1 MNEQLYITE
10 EEAKNLRE
18 EFAQLT
24 GPRRAE
30 LAIRLKEAKAMG
42 DLSEN
47 ADWHKAKEDQGFLEG
62 RIQEVEYILK
72 KSLVITDQE
81 AKSRRDVVH
90 VGNTVQIVISMD
102 GEVDDPEEYKI
113 VGVEGANVAE
123 RKISN
128 ESPLGHAL
136 MGHRVGE
143 VVTVKSQNG
152 EYTAKILKIA

>member
-1 MNEQLYITE
+1 MNEQLYLTE
-10 EEAKNLRE
+10 EEAKNLRKE
-18 EFAQLT
+18 LAELT

-62 RIQEVEYILK
+62 RIQEVEYILN
-72 KSLVITDQE
+72 KSLVITDRE
-81 AKSRRDVVH
+81 AKSRLDTVH
-90 VGNTVQIVISMD
+90 VGNTVQIVITMD

-128 ESPLGHAL
+128 ESPLGRAL
-136 MGHRVGE
+136 MEHRVGQ
-143 VVTVKSQNG
+143 VVTVQSQNG
-152 EYTAKILKIA
+152 EYTAKILKIT

>member
-1 MNEQLYITE
+1 MNEQLYLTE

-18 EFAQLT
+18 ELAELT

-62 RIQEVEYILK
+62 RIQEVEYILN
-72 KSLVITDQE
+72 KSLVITDRE
-81 AKSRRDVVH
+81 AKSRLDTVH
-90 VGNTVQIVISMD
+90 VGNTVQIVITMD
-102 GEVDDPEEYKI
+102 GVVDDPEEYKI

-128 ESPLGHAL
+128 ESPLGRAL
-136 MGHRVGE
+136 MGHRVGQ
-143 VVTVKSQNG
+143 VVTVQSQNG
-152 EYTAKILKIA
+152 EYTAKILKIT